1 MNNTTKHVD
10 NHKDDLYEELNKH
23 ITDSAIYVKQLLD
36 NSDNLENNVMVNNV
50 MRSHKK
56 EKAPILLEWVLSK
69 SVEVIT
75 IDKIRTLCM

>member
-1 MNNTTKHVD
+1 MNNVKHTD

-36 NSDNLENNVMVNNV
+36 NSNNLQNNVIVNNV

-56 EKAPILLEWVLSK
+56 EKAPIMLEWVLTK
-69 SVEVIT
+69 SIKT
-75 IDKIRTLCM
+75 LTKDKIRTLCM

>member
-1 MNNTTKHVD
+1 MNKVKHID

-36 NSDNLENNVMVNNV
+36 SSSNLQNNVIVNNV

-56 EKAPILLEWVLSK
+56 EKAPIMLEWVLTKRIES
-69 SVEVIT
+69 IT

>member
-1 MNNTTKHVD
+1 MNNVKHID

-56 EKAPILLEWVLSK
+56 EKAPILLEWVLKK
-69 SVEVIT
+69 SIKT
-75 IDKIRTLCM
+75 LTKDKIRTLCM

>member
-1 MNNTTKHVD
+1 MNNVKHID

-50 MRSHKK
+50 MRSYKK
-56 EKAPILLEWVLSK
+56 EKGSILLEWVLTK
-69 SVEVIT
+69 SIKTLT
-75 IDKIRTLCM
+75 IEKIRTLCM

>member
-1 MNNTTKHVD
+1 MNNVKHID

-36 NSDNLENNVMVNNV
+36 NSNNLQNNVIVNNV

-56 EKAPILLEWVLSK
+56 EKAPIMLEWVLSK
-69 SVEVIT
+69 SIKTLT
-75 IDKIRTLCM
+75 IDKVRTLCM

>member
-1 MNNTTKHVD
+1 MNNVKHID

-36 NSDNLENNVMVNNV
+36 SSNNLQNSIIVNNV

-56 EKAPILLEWVLSK
+56 EKAPIMLEWVLTK
-69 SVEVIT
+69 SIKT
-75 IDKIRTLCM
+75 LTKDKIETLCM